1 MSSSR
6 SSRRSRSSSKSSS
19 RGSFRADSAKW
30 QREVQTDRPMSV
42 VIEMPLGGQ
51 QVIQMSKFDP
61 LVKRLK
67 EEIPKLKT
75 TDFQV
80 LVKSA
85 EVNKASQLADFYGSQ
100 ERQARVVIKARPFTQ
115 KAMMRLRNLTSRRRS
130 RR

>member
-1 MSSSR
+1 M
-6 SSRRSRSSSKSSS
+6 SSRRSKSSSKSSRSS
-19 RGSFRADSAKW
+19 RGSFRTDSVKW
-30 QREVQTDRPMSV
+30 KRELETDRPMSV

-67 EEIPKLKT
+67 DEIPKLKT

-80 LVKSA
+80 LVKST

-115 KAMMRLRNLTSRRRS
+115 KAMMRLRKLTSRRRS